1 MARKFGL
8 AKTHAALART
18 PGLTEISFERNSNL
32 LRDFGLSNVTISRI
46 LQRYPASFQHGQ
58 LDLQLY
64 GAFDALNVF
73 FEFPKSEFINIM
85 RKDPRSVL
93 VKPASIEERIHFLLK
108 EFKLEPV
115 QLRRMVIAWPVMLAL
130 RSETFQQRR
139 DYFYAKVCPPDHLTP
154 GLHTRAILQDDPL
167 HAGLVWLQLRTL

>member
-1 MARKFGL
+1 
-8 AKTHAALART
+8 
-18 PGLTEISFERNSNL
+18 
-32 LRDFGLSNVTISRI
+32 
-46 LQRYPASFQHGQ
+46 
-58 LDLQLY
+58 
-64 GAFDALNVF
+64 
-73 FEFPKSEFINIM
+73 M
-85 RKDPRSVL
+85 RKDPRIFL

-139 DYFYAKVCPPDHLTP
+139 DYFYAKVCPSDHLMP